1 VFDPTVDGRPE
12 TFRLVGMDHFNAMF
26 EDRSTRSW
34 WRQANGE
41 AIIGPRTGA
50 LLAEIP
56 SQQVTLAVWL
66 DLHPRSLIMQAD
78 SALEHHYTKTFDFE
92 SGASRK
98 ALTGTDT
105 VSWAEK
111 AWVVGLT
118 INDESKAYDWN
129 RLRRERIINDEL
141 GGTPLVLVLA
151 ADNASFFAYR
161 RPDSATRF
169 VLRGDSLIAS
179 GGSYA
184 MSGRG
189 AHGVLTPLPASQE
202 FWHSWRTFQPRT
214 KTY

>member
-12 TFRLVGMDHFNAMF
+12 AFRLVGMDHFNAMF
-26 EDRSTRSW
+26 EDRSTGSW

-50 LLAEIP
+50 RLAEIP

-66 DLHPRSLIMQAD
+66 DLHPRSLIMQPD
-78 SALEHHYTKTFDFE
+78 SALEDRYTKNFDFE
-92 SGASRK
+92 TGASRK
-98 ALTGTDT
+98 TLTGTDT
-105 VSWAEK
+105 VSWNEK

-151 ADNASFFAYR
+151 PDSASFFAYR
-161 RPDSATRF
+161 RPDLATRF
-169 VLRGDSLIAS
+169 VLVGDSLMAP
-179 GGSYA
+179 GAAYA
-184 MSGRG
+184 LSGRG
-189 AHGVLTPLPASQE
+189 PHGTLQPLSASQE